1 MKQSRMRCSVGR
13 SGSRFVLS
21 WLGVWGMVGHGRGSG
36 IWDNMVES
44 VGPNIVDKSVAGPL
58 KIASLRD
65 VRLII
70 VGVESSKPRAMK
82 SMVLTQ
88 DLDLDLSIV
97 VGLLGEEQMG

>member
-1 MKQSRMRCSVGR
+1 
-13 SGSRFVLS
+13 
-21 WLGVWGMVGHGRGSG
+21 
-36 IWDNMVES
+36 MVES